1 MRAHFSQLFF
11 GSISH
16 LSSALL
22 QDRSD
27 KGAERVLASVWR
39 LFCSNDDH
47 VARNITPVSTNLLF
61 IPTSVSV

>member
-1 MRAHFSQLFF
+1 M
-11 GSISH
+11 
-16 LSSALL
+16 LSYGIVW
-22 QDRSD
+22 DRSD

-39 LFCSNDDH
+39 LFCSNDDQ